1 MYETELKKVNKQKD
15 VEKQVSFLFR
25 KKQQQRFNWISL

>member
-15 VEKQVSFLFR
+15 VEKQVSFLF
-25 KKQQQRFNWISL
+25 KKTTTKV